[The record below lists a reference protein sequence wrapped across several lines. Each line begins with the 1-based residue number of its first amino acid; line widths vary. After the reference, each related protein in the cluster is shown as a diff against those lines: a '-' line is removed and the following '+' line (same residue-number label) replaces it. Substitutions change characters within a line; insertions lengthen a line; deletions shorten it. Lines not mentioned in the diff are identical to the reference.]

1 MPMNSETPSNKTQ
14 AAPQLGHNDP
24 VCFYKQKHEHEGTG
38 RQGIH
43 DKILPDD
50 QGRKD
55 HHGNIAV
62 SHQDRKDGIG
72 QLAAHQDDQDRA
84 SQLPEH
90 QVDQDSASNQSAVF
104 NEARILC
111 EELRLYNIEY
121 YGRCVPLAIRDE
133 RNKKAARVHELEW
146 YMRIFKDLGPGAL
159 NPDLR
164 FNANTIEQ
172 SISDT
177 ALDDTQRRICKLLPD
192 TQA

>member
-24 VCFYKQKHEHEGTG
+24 DRDSKLPMDNEGETHHDKIFAHQN
-38 RQGIH
+38 QGIH

-90 QVDQDSASNQSAVF
+90 QVDQDSASNQPAVF
-104 NEARILC
+104 NGISS
-111 EELRLYNIEY
+111 
-121 YGRCVPLAIRDE
+121 VPY
-133 RNKKAARVHELEW
+133 RNYVL
-146 YMRIFKDLGPGAL
+146 
-159 NPDLR
+159 
-164 FNANTIEQ
+164 
-172 SISDT
+172 
-177 ALDDTQRRICKLLPD
+177 
-192 TQA
+192 